1 VIDMLVVRRKKE
13 SMNHVLCVGGDER
26 VREKLSHLDF
36 MAYRLSTK
44 AGYKLNPPT
53 YKHTNY
59 I

>member
-44 AGYKLNPPT
+44 AGY
-53 YKHTNY
+53 
-59 I
+59 